1 MGHDGLK
8 TSVGLDLSAMFDTAK
23 SLWMASLKTQD
34 KHKAFPI
41 KFWID
46 FKNLDDSNKE
56 LALETMKG
64 LCEKYQIPIQNLI
77 IESPNYKALRVFRDG
92 GFFTSYYFPY
102 YDMQKLE
109 TDRAEIKTQ
118 LQDIIK
124 TGNVN
129 AISFDYEYYD
139 FIESL
144 HLKYKHKGKMQDMP
158 LLTWNIGGVD
168 KDWIHNL
175 QTKAY
180 EDPRVKVILV
190 SEQGNYR

>member
-1 MGHDGLK
+1 
-8 TSVGLDLSAMFDTAK
+8 MFDTAK
-23 SLWMASLKTQD
+23 SLWRENLKTKD
-34 KHKAFPI
+34 EAKVFPI

-56 LALETMKG
+56 LALKTLQN
-64 LCEKYQIPIQNLI
+64 LCKTYQIPIQNLI
-77 IESPNYKALRVFRDG
+77 IESPNYEALRVFKDS

-109 TDRAEIKTQ
+109 QDRQMLHTQ
-118 LQDIIK
+118 LQNIIK

-129 AISFDYEYYD
+129 YISFDYEYYD

-144 HLKYKHKGKMQDMP
+144 NLKYNHKGKLLDMP
-158 LLTWNIGGVD
+158 LLTWNIGGPN
-168 KDWIHNL
+168 KDWVNNIS
-175 QTKAY
+175 TKAY
-180 EDPRVKVILV
+180 TDSKVKVILV